1 MKVNRMKK
9 LQLSEVKQIELD
21 ILKNFA
27 AFCNEHNLN
36 YVLAYGTLLGC
47 IRHNGFI
54 PWDDDIDVFML
65 RDDYE
70 KLLSMKNLFEGKFS
84 KLKFKNLGDKD
95 YPFGFLKITDD
106 TTRVE
111 EKEIE
116 AKYQYGIWIDV
127 FPLDKVSSGE
137 KKHIKNWRKI
147 NFWNKILIKSI
158 IKSGNI
164 GTTIIQ
170 KKINSLLLI
179 PVAHCVGHIIKI
191 SKKCNRLAQKFNNE
205 ETSLVSNYI
214 WENNPRNQ
222 PVFEKERLFP
232 AIKGFFEGV
241 EFCIPNDSDGILKK
255 MYGNYMQLPPES
267 ERVSHLANAWSY

>member
-1 MKVNRMKK
+1 MKK

-27 AFCNEHNLN
+27 SFCNEHNLN

-70 KLLSMKNLFEGKFS
+70 KLLSMKNLFEDKFS

-116 AKYQYGIWIDV
+116 SKYQYGIWIDI
-127 FPLDKVSSGE
+127 FPLDKVSADK
-137 KKHIKNWRKI
+137 KKHLRNIKKI
-147 NFWNKILIKSI
+147 DFWNKILVKSI
-158 IKSGNI
+158 I
-164 GTTIIQ
+164 
-170 KKINSLLLI
+170 
-179 PVAHCVGHIIKI
+179 
-191 SKKCNRLAQKFNNE
+191 
-205 ETSLVSNYI
+205 
-214 WENNPRNQ
+214 
-222 PVFEKERLFP
+222 
-232 AIKGFFEGV
+232 
-241 EFCIPNDSDGILKK
+241 
-255 MYGNYMQLPPES
+255 PELS
-267 ERVSHLANAWSY
+267 FYF